1 MCQTPLVRATCLHT
15 RPKFNSI
22 ADIFQISGTVI
33 GVFMQGHDGWY
44 EGWIVLMVFVC
55 GGDSQSP
62 SASSMNAYKYVQ
74 EH

>member
-1 MCQTPLVRATCLHT
+1 
-15 RPKFNSI
+15 
-22 ADIFQISGTVI
+22 
-33 GVFMQGHDGWY
+33 MQGHDGWY

-62 SASSMNAYKYVQ
+62 SASPMNAYKYVQ